1 MRHKA
6 GLTITASLAALALL
20 LWTSPSR
27 AQERFSLSMFHF
39 NVQYVAGGL
48 VGFPDG
54 ETHMGGFD
62 LDDAELQDVIIV
74 ESFEPVLD
82 LLIAHPTW
90 KLTLELQGHMVEA
103 MQARHSLVLDKLRTL
118 VDDGQV
124 ELVSFHYSDQL
135 FLAYPRLDLVRS
147 QEILDEVLADAGL
160 TLSPVVFCQEGQ
172 FGEGMARLAPDHGQ
186 TILGLPKNLFR
197 YQHVA
202 EYDVAAPLYE
212 LEDTDVIIIGRG
224 FDSTELAVTWSFFDD
239 GELMA
244 TNGMDP
250 YLGPNFAHDPES
262 VAEYEQQ
269 LLDHEAA
276 GYQIATISEYVA
288 YVKAQGFPQ
297 PPLPPVLDGTWQPP
311 STESIHQWMG
321 RSGLFDGVYQC
332 ERDNEI
338 LTGHVRTRH
347 QILTAETLLAW
358 ARQEAL
364 VGDDEY
370 PTGLRECWR
379 PALLG
384 QVTDGSGINPF
395 IGEMDYAREHAR
407 LGRDCARTIIADI
420 ADRAGSP
427 YLQVDNET
435 GAVTTL
441 DASPENPATPADP
454 QLTAA
459 DGFTVDAPARDVV
472 TTWEAVGPGTN
483 LYRVTLEFTAA
494 RNGSRYLEVTFPWEL
509 DELRLTP
516 GLVEDEVRTYPL
528 ADFDF
533 QEGRIFLPVGNGLI
547 GLRDNL
553 WLIKDT
559 SHVHLAARFE
569 PGDPVVR
576 FIDETPGPDDPVTW
590 VFYLFQGNE
599 SEALAQA
606 NRLNVRPTIIVV
618 GPTPPADSDSGCGCR
633 TTSTTTALPLLLL
646 LLLALLLLHR
656 RRRRRRR

>member
-1 MRHKA
+1 MRCKS
-6 GLTITASLAALALL
+6 GLSTPPLLAALAIFF
-20 LWTSPSR
+20 WTSPAQ

-54 ETHMGGFD
+54 ETDMPGFN
-62 LDDAELQDVIIV
+62 LDDEALQDVIIV

-103 MQARHSLVLDKLRTL
+103 MQARHTLVLDKLRNL

-135 FLAYPRLDLVRS
+135 FLAYPRLDMVRS
-147 QEILDEVLADAGL
+147 HELLDNVMADADL

-172 FGEGMARLAPDHGQ
+172 FGEGIARLAPDHGQ

-197 YQHVA
+197 YQHMT
-202 EYDVAAPLYE
+202 EYDTAPPLYD
-212 LEDTDVIIIGRG
+212 LEGTDVIIIGRG

-250 YLGPNFAHDPES
+250 YLGPNFAHDPAS
-262 VAEYEQQ
+262 VAEYEQE
-269 LLDHEAA
+269 LLDHEDA

-288 YVKAQGFPQ
+288 YVKAQGFAQ

-311 STESIHQWMG
+311 STNSIHQWMG

-332 ERDNEI
+332 ERDNEV
-338 LTGHVRTRH
+338 LTGHVRARH
-347 QILTAETLLAW
+347 HIQTAETLLAW
-358 ARQEAL
+358 ARQEGL
-364 VGDDEY
+364 IGDDEY
-370 PTGLRECWR
+370 PTGLHECWR

-395 IGEMDYAREHAR
+395 INEMDYAREHAR
-407 LGRDCARTIIADI
+407 LGRDCGRTVIADI
-420 ADRAGSP
+420 ADRAGEP
-427 YLQVDNET
+427 FLQVDNET

-472 TTWEAVGPGTN
+472 TTWEAIGPGTN
-483 LYRVTLEFTAA
+483 LHRVTLDFTAA

-516 GLVEDEVRTYPL
+516 GLIEDEVRTYPL

-533 QEGRIFLPVGNGLI
+533 QEGRIFLPVANGLI
-547 GLRDNL
+547 GLGENL

-559 SHVHLAARFE
+559 SHIHLAARFE

-590 VFYLFQGNE
+590 VFYLFEGTA

-606 NRLNVRPTIIVV
+606 NRLNVRQTVIVV
-618 GPTPPADSDSGCGCR
+618 GPTPPEPDSGCGCR
-633 TTSTTTALPLLLL
+633 TTTSPTPLPLLLL
-646 LLLALLLLHR
+646 GLLFLLR
-656 RRRRRRR
+656 RRRRP